1 MDPFLRIPR
10 SLKILLPDGDM
21 ILVVL
26 LFLFLILDVNGRNEY
41 HAAVMQNSVSKAEN
55 IFESDIDANIDERDD
70 RSGQTPLMMSV
81 LMGRTDLVKFFL
93 EKGADVTIPEK
104 DGYTPVHGAG
114 FQGRADIMEILI
126 EHGLDPNDRHEDG
139 FTPLHRACW
148 GREERHT
155 ETVRVLLDAG
165 VPATQPDA
173 QGRTCAVLTNN
184 DNTLHL
190 IDDIR
195 KHENL

>member
-1 MDPFLRIPR
+1 M
-10 SLKILLPDGDM
+10 LLC
-21 ILVVL
+21 LVVVL
-26 LFLFLILDVNGRNEY
+26 GVNGRKNAY
-41 HAAVMQNSVSKAEN
+41 HVAVSQNSVSKAERV
-55 IFESDIDANIDERDD
+55 FESNAADIDERDN

-114 FQGRADIMEILI
+114 FQGRADIMKILI
-126 EHGLDPNDRHEDG
+126 EHGLDPSDRHQDG

-148 GREERHT
+148 GREDRHT

-173 QGRTCAVLTNN
+173 QGRTCAVMSNN

-190 IDDIR
+190 IVDVR
-195 KHENL
+195 KHDNL

>member
-41 HAAVMQNSVSKAEN
+41 HAAVMQNSVSKAEH

-114 FQGRADIMEILI
+114 FQGRAQIMKILI
-126 EHGLDPNDRHEDG
+126 VISNSGYK
-139 FTPLHRACW
+139 
-148 GREERHT
+148 GRSIKYKFYT
-155 ETVRVLLDAG
+155 ILLFSK
-165 VPATQPDA
+165 
-173 QGRTCAVLTNN
+173 C
-184 DNTLHL
+184 
-190 IDDIR
+190 
-195 KHENL
+195 

>member
-1 MDPFLRIPR
+1 ML
-10 SLKILLPDGDM
+10 LK
-21 ILVVL
+21 L
-26 LFLFLILDVNGRNEY
+26 LFLLVVVGVKGRNKY
-41 HAAVMQNSVSKAEN
+41 HAAVLQNSVSRAER
-55 IFESDIDANIDERDD
+55 IFESNAADIDERDD

-81 LMGRTDLVKFFL
+81 LMGYTDLVKFFL

-195 KHENL
+195 KHEYL